1 MWQYEYTDDIC
12 PLQNNKTI
20 KVICTNIDRLIKN
33 IYKEKITDFFTSLN
47 DHKKKIRMDTNQYI
61 IHRHFLL
68 STIMEI
74 NTILMKHKAKF
85 MFDLSSDMYE
95 DIRNKIKSHNNF
107 LKEKY
112 NHEVAHGE
120 CQYISDLIYK
130 HTPDKRLLSRLPKA
144 STIDH
149 VFTLN
154 NR

>member
-1 MWQYEYTDDIC
+1 MWQYEYTCDIC
-12 PLQNNKTI
+12 PLQNNI
-20 KVICTNIDRLIKN
+20 KIKEICTNTDRLIKN
-33 IYKEKITDFFTSLN
+33 IYKKKITDFFTSLH
-47 DHKKKIRMDTNQYI
+47 DHKKKIRMQTNQYI

-68 STIMEI
+68 SAIMEI

-85 MFDLSSDMYE
+85 IFDLSSDMYE
-95 DIRNKIKSHNNF
+95 DVLNKIKSHNNF
-107 LKEKY
+107 FMKEY
-112 NHEVAHGE
+112 NYEVAHGE
-120 CQYISDLIYK
+120 RQYISDLIYK